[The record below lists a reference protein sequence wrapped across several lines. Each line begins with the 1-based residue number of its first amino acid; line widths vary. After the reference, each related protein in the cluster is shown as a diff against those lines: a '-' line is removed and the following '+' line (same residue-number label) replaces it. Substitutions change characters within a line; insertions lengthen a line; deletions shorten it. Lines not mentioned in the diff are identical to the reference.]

1 MCVASVCIYRYSLAV
16 DISLA
21 ALTGDGV
28 FNFGEVLATP
38 ILGVLQQ
45 TPHAWLSEILQVNI
59 YHGFYHHHDI

>member
-1 MCVASVCIYRYSLAV
+1 M

-38 ILGVLQQ
+38 ILGVLAQ
-45 TPHAWLSEILQVNI
+45 TPHAWLSELLKVGAQPLQS
-59 YHGFYHHHDI
+59 GT